1 MSAYKIGFTTD
12 HFYVLSNFVLGNSIN
27 CVSMLIHSQVI
38 IFISSMSWYR
48 LSIITDTKC
57 HSKINYPIAF
67 DRILSKI
74 RQLEEDHV
82 NVVSKIALN
91 TNKLVEGEF
100 KVLLK
105 RSKILLMQEDYAVT
119 FSFITKKI
127 YGSGC
132 LRSVVR
138 RFVLFFTVIEGNRQL
153 FLSRYTDCVLSY
165 NAEPKKLRK
174 FGKVL
179 NNSIFIAKFLFESSN
194 CVLRILVLLEILRTL
209 EDYLAT
215 LKIYPFLKYGK
226 SKRGRV

>member
-1 MSAYKIGFTTD
+1 MASYNYFRILINFHYLLHLMSAYKTGFTTD

-27 CVSMLIHSQVI
+27 CGSMLIHSQVI

-48 LSIITDTKC
+48 WSIITDTKC

-67 DRILSKI
+67 DRVLSKI
-74 RQLEEDHV
+74 RQLEEDH
-82 NVVSKIALN
+82 VVSKIALN

-119 FSFITKKI
+119 FAVITKKI

-138 RFVLFFTVIEGNRQL
+138 RFVLFFHRHW
-153 FLSRYTDCVLSY
+153 RW
-165 NAEPKKLRK
+165 
-174 FGKVL
+174 
-179 NNSIFIAKFLFESSN
+179 SSAIS
-194 CVLRILVLLEILRTL
+194 LTL
-209 EDYLAT
+209 YWLCA
-215 LKIYPFLKYGK
+215 
-226 SKRGRV
+226 